1 MYVCVCMCVCCV
13 LLCCVVVQS
22 RGARPSLTRMRT
34 STASGSG
41 ALSRLGDCRTETD
54 VDTPLSNTDQAR
66 RPTNCTCMQHSVIL
80 LHCLYTD
87 SATSTRR
94 LCSYMCLSVCMSVNR
109 ITHKLLINLCEIL
122 WNCWTRCRNQ
132 LIRIWIRIQEFL
144 KEFNHC
150 NIGNCKGCSSW
161 VGNSPKM
168 HRLADLRLN
177 KLKAV
182 CTLRGVSVVIEAEAL
197 IIII

>member
-1 MYVCVCMCVCCV
+1 MT
-13 LLCCVVVQS
+13 VVQ
-22 RGARPSLTRMRT
+22 RLMLTRRSQT
-34 STASGSG
+34 LTKLDDRQTVRACSTVCSY
-41 ALSRLGDCRTETD
+41 
-54 VDTPLSNTDQAR
+54 
-66 RPTNCTCMQHSVIL
+66 CTAYIL
-80 LHCLYTD
+80 TV
-87 SATSTRR
+87 ATSTRR

-182 CTLRGVSVVIEAEAL
+182 CTLRGVSVVSEAEAL